1 MEFHTLWCDVGFN
14 CVVILFILECLVEGG
29 NATNIKTIIFS
40 DLMMYGGL
48 FQNQIVNCLIICLRI
63 DSASTFQG
71 VRSITIALIRTN
83 KTPYFI
89 GIYYMAHRMN
99 LLNSLY
105 FMLMVSKLED
115 LQLLSRYFFSSP
127 KSWIP

>member
-1 MEFHTLWCDVGFN
+1 MIGFN
-14 CVVILFILECLVEGG
+14 CVAILFILECLVEGG

-40 DLMMYGGL
+40 TLMMCGGL
-48 FQNQIVNCLIICLRI
+48 FQNQIVKCLIVCLRI

-71 VRSITIALIRTN
+71 VRSKTIALIKTN

-105 FMLMVSKLED
+105 FMSMVPNWKIFNCFTCTFLAPPNLEFHKFTKL
-115 LQLLSRYFFSSP
+115 L
-127 KSWIP
+127 K